1 MKLLLQSLLV
11 LTITFFTTYSSIAQ
25 CNSGEIEVIVNII
38 PDNYPNEVSWNI
50 KDPSNTIVASGLA
63 VGDTLCL
70 LDNVCYT
77 FTMIDSYGDGICCA
91 YGNGSYSVSVG
102 GNIVASG
109 SNYLFSEVTT
119 FNCPP
124 GTSCGSAFVATNGNH
139 TAPHS
144 DTWYTFT
151 PTVAG
156 MYDITTCN
164 AANTCD
170 TKIWVYQ
177 TCTGLQWDNTNIST
191 LLYDDNN
198 GNCGLQAAITAALI
212 PTETYIIRIG
222 SNNGACGTSPI
233 EWAINYNGPITGCMD
248 PNACNYNPLATV
260 SAGQCYYWPDL
271 NCPGGPDLVILEDEI
286 ENSLYLDVVNAG
298 TGDCRVAENCLTGY
312 GNRTV
317 LRFTT
322 WIKNIGDVDYFV
334 GNPTNNPSQFS
345 FVNCHNHAHYE
356 GYAEY
361 ILFRNNGNPIPIGF
375 KNGFCVM
382 DLECSGGG
390 TAKFGCSNMG
400 ITAQCGDIYDASLE
414 CQWIDITDVDPGD
427 YIFAV
432 RINWDQ
438 SPDALGRPETDYT
451 NNWAQVC
458 LTITETNGVKGFTVN
473 PNCSDYVDCQ
483 GTPFGSEVIDCNGDC
498 GGSRIAGDLDI
509 SGARNLVDVDQYVTE
524 IKNNTITAQECT
536 DLNDDG
542 IISVWDA
549 ALVEECYYN
558 GTPYNNACVFP
569 HGVTSPNPMSYLV
582 IDNVNFTQNYVDIHI
597 QNPNNFIKGFE
608 FNISGL
614 TIQNVLP
621 MYNIN
626 NFTVLPQFNNSGKII
641 GISTLNNNYLQKNT
655 NPEPFLRVYYSALTG
670 TEVCISEIVHFVN
683 NDYQAILIDTIGG
696 CKQVQFATVDENFA
710 SNYIHLTPNPA
721 KDIVSL
727 SAFTSEANATV
738 EITNMMG
745 QVIQTWNLT
754 ENNLKLDLNVE
765 SYASGVYFVKLHA
778 GIVEKTYKLVKE

>member
-1 MKLLLQSLLV
+1 MKLILQTIVIFWLSLFSFN
-11 LTITFFTTYSSIAQ
+11 TFHAQ
-25 CNSGEIEVIVNII
+25 CNSGEVEVIVSIT
-38 PDNYPNEVSWNI
+38 PDNYPNEISWNI
-50 KDPSNTIVASGLA
+50 KDASNVIVANGLA
-63 VGDTLCL
+63 AGATICL
-70 LDNVCYT
+70 PDNVCYT
-77 FTMIDSYGDGICCA
+77 FTILDSFGDGICCA
-91 YGNGSYSVSVG
+91 YGAGSYSVSLN
-102 GNIVASG
+102 GNTVASG
-109 SNYLFSEVTT
+109 GNYTTSEVTT

-124 GTSCGSAFVATNGNH
+124 GTSCGSALVVTDGNH
-139 TAPHS
+139 NAPVS

-170 TKIWVYQ
+170 TKIWIYQ
-177 TCTGLQWDNTNIST
+177 TCSGLIWDNSNNST
-191 LLYDDNN
+191 LYYDDNN
-198 GNCGLQAAITAALI
+198 GGCGLQAAITAALV

-271 NCPGGPDLVILEDEI
+271 NCPGGPDLVILQDEI
-286 ENSLYLDVVNAG
+286 ENSMYLSTVVAG
-298 TGDCRVAENCLTGY
+298 AGDCRVAENCLTGY
-312 GNRTV
+312 GTRTV

-334 GNPTNNPSQFS
+334 GNPSNNPDQFS
-345 FVNCHNHAHYE
+345 FINCHNHAHYE

-382 DLECSGGG
+382 DLECSDGG

-400 ITAQCGDIYDASLE
+400 ITAQCGDIYNAGLE

-458 LTITETNGVKGFTVN
+458 LTITDNNGVKGFTIDS
-473 PNCSDYVDCQ
+473 NCSDYIDCQ
-483 GTPFGSEVIDCNGDC
+483 GTPFGSTVVDCDGDC
-498 GGSRIAGDLDI
+498 GGSRVAGDLDLD
-509 SGARNLVDVDQYVTE
+509 NLHHTTDVDLYVTE
-524 IKNNTITAQECT
+524 ILANTIAVHECT

-569 HGVTSPNPMSYLV
+569 HGITSPFGVSHLM
-582 IDNVNFTQNYVDIHI
+582 IQDVNLAQNYIDIHI

-608 FNISGL
+608 FNISGV

-626 NFTVLPQFNNSGKII
+626 NFTVLPQFNSSGKII
-641 GISTLNNNYLQKNT
+641 GISTLNNNHLQKNT

-670 TEVCISEIVHFVN
+670 TEVCISDIVHFVN
-683 NDYQAILIDTIGG
+683 KDYHAIDIDTIGG
-696 CKQVQFATVDENFA
+696 CRQVQFTSVDETIA
-710 SNYIHLTPNPA
+710 SNYLFLAPNPA
-721 KDIVSL
+721 KDIVFID
-727 SAFTSEANATV
+727 AMVTEEDATI
-738 EITNMMG
+738 EITNAIG
-745 QVIQTWNLT
+745 QVIQTIKVEGNKSKIELNI
-754 ENNLKLDLNVE
+754 ENY
-765 SYASGVYFVKLHA
+765 STGVYFVKLHS
-778 GIVEKTYKLVKE
+778 GTVDRTYKLVKE